1 MRGQKGQTYKD
12 WVGSDSWKEGQESEK
27 SFGDLVRNKYPDIR
41 EATLQEQYRHIDWV
55 CSAGTIDVKGIKRK
69 SRRGGKTTDFIWIEF
84 RNNAG
89 GKGWLY
95 GEQDFI
101 AFELDDSFIV
111 VRREDLKNICEE
123 LCDLDKSVASA
134 SDALYKG
141 YNRRNRSDLISMIR
155 KSDLLKIK
163 HSTINKNV
171 ALL

>member
-12 WVGSDSWKEGQESEK
+12 WVGSDSWKEGQEAEK

-41 EATLQEQYRHIDWV
+41 KATLQEQYRHIDWV
-55 CSAGTIDVKGIKRK
+55 CSAGTIDVKG
-69 SRRGGKTTDFIWIEF
+69 KTTDFIWIEF
-84 RNNAG
+84 KNNTG
-89 GKGWLY
+89 GKGWLH

-111 VRREDLKNICEE
+111 VRRGDLKNICEE

-141 YNRRNRSDLISMIR
+141 YSRRNRSDLISMIR
-155 KSDLLKIK
+155 KGDLLKIK
-163 HSTINKNV
+163 HSIINKDV